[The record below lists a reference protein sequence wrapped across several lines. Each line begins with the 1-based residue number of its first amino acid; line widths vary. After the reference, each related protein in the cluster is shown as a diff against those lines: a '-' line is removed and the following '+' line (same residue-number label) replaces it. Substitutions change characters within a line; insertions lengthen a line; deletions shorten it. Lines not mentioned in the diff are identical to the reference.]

1 MIPINLTSFAPAGT
15 ESYFALVQSEENF
28 FGATSPVEVFSFVVA
43 VIIAYIIGIA
53 AAFYLKR
60 RFSHKMKK
68 DQLDFRIKAVR
79 VLLVLAAMAVTVPA
93 FFDTSFEIIAVI
105 FLGLVAVFAL
115 AGQKV
120 ITNLLCGI
128 AIRYERPFAGGD
140 YISAGG
146 VSGTVITLT
155 PFATV
160 VRTVNG
166 VSVHLPHE
174 KVYSGE
180 VSNFHTNVAR
190 RYDYDLGIRYQD
202 DSEQAIRII
211 TGMLDGC
218 QFALK
223 YPAPEVFVSD
233 LCENS
238 VNIKVRLWFPSAWAN
253 TQDDVSLRTH
263 ILPEL
268 KKALEGA
275 GIEIPFPQRV
285 VWFENESPHT
295 PYQ

>member
-1 MIPINLTSFAPAGT
+1 MIPINVSNLFPAGT
-15 ESYFALVQSEENF
+15 EDYFALIQSDRNF
-28 FGATSPVEVFSFVVA
+28 FGATSPVEVFSFVIA

-79 VLLVLAAMAVTVPA
+79 VLLVLAAMAVTIPA
-93 FFDTSFEIIAVI
+93 FFDASLTIIAAV

-128 AIRYERPFAGGD
+128 AIRYERPFASGD
-140 YISAGG
+140 YISTGEI
-146 VSGTVITLT
+146 SGTVVTLT
-155 PFATV
+155 PFATI
-160 VRTVNG
+160 VRTING
-166 VSVHLPHE
+166 GSVHLPNE
-174 KVYSGE
+174 MVYSGE

-190 RYDYDLGIRYQD
+190 RYDCDLGIRYRD
-202 DSEQAIRII
+202 DIEQAIRII
-211 TGMLDGC
+211 TGMLDSY

-233 LCENS
+233 LCES
-238 VNIKVRLWFPSAWAN
+238 GVNIKVRIWFPSSWAN
-253 TQDDVSLRTH
+253 TKDDVSLRTH

-268 KKALEGA
+268 KKSLEGA

-285 VWFENESPHT
+285 VWFGNESHNLPC
-295 PYQ
+295 Q